1 VVGLF
6 FFGYRVIMTMGKSMT
21 KVTPSRGFSM
31 ELGTATSV
39 LVASYIKIPV
49 STTQVPY

>member
-1 VVGLF
+1 
-6 FFGYRVIMTMGKSMT
+6 MGKSMT
-21 KVTPSRGFSM
+21 TVTPSRGFSM

-49 STTQVPY
+49 STTQVWPW